1 VAVSIGTDFTWLSI
15 RTRGGT
21 NGGRVKSI
29 VLEHNDL
36 DSDEEVLPPRIPVS
50 HCIRVVG
57 PDWLT
62 VTGDDDD
69 DATV

>member
-1 VAVSIGTDFTWLSI
+1 VVPVSIGTDFTWLSI

-29 VLEHNDL
+29 LLEHNDL

-50 HCIRVVG
+50 HS
-57 PDWLT
+57 
-62 VTGDDDD
+62 
-69 DATV
+69 